1 MPDQALHNMKSKLK
15 FDWQGE
21 DTSVQEQVGKRYKLK
36 QEKELI
42 RKKYT
47 DTLEKRIYH
56 KYVEH

>member
-1 MPDQALHNMKSKLK
+1 MKSKLK